1 MADHQHRALEAEQHL
16 FEQFEG
22 FHIEIIGRLVE
33 HQQVGRLAEQLRQ
46 QEPCP
51 LTAGQRLDRRARP
64 LRTEQEVAQVAQHV
78 AILPIDGDEFT
89 AFGEVVHHG
98 LLQLQLVTQLVEIRH
113 FQLGAELDRAAAGL
127 QFTQQQLEQRG
138 LAGTVG
144 AEQAD
149 AVAAL
154 NDEGKVADQRFAARM
169 SEADVLGND
178 NLFAGL
184 FRGFHLES
192 RLALHITAL
201 AALGTQRLEGTHPAF
216 VAGAPRLDALTNPHF
231 LLGELLVEQGVGGF
245 LRGQLL
251 FLVHQEAGVIAVPVD
266 QVATVQLQNAGRQV
280 LQEGAVVGDEQHG
293 TVEAGQGFF
302 QPGDG
307 ADVQVVR
314 GFVEQQ
320 QVGFGHQRLSQQH
333 SPPPASGQLG
343 KGAIGGQLQ
352 TAERAFHQLLQAPA
366 ILGFQG
372 LLNMHELVEVVLIL
386 NVHAQVMVLGEQ
398 LAYPGQ
404 AFGDHIEDRA
414 VVGPRQLLW
423 QLADLQ
429 SRRAPDF
436 AVVCAAIALDQAQHA
451 GFARPVAAD
460 DADPL
465 APRDLPGHAIQ
476 QRRGAVGERY
486 IGELEQGHGYLRKQ
500 GAHSSR
506 MATMNPVGSDDLSL
520 QSGRAGHPSVGDL
533 RPCRR
538 TLVGRVVLFVTGA

>member
-1 MADHQHRALEAEQHL
+1 MR
-16 FEQFEG
+16 
-22 FHIEIIGRLVE
+22 
-33 HQQVGRLAEQLRQ
+33 
-46 QEPCP
+46 
-51 LTAGQRLDRRARP
+51 
-64 LRTEQEVAQVAQHV
+64 
-78 AILPIDGDEFT
+78 
-89 AFGEVVHHG
+89 
-98 LLQLQLVTQLVEIRH
+98 
-113 FQLGAELDRAAAGL
+113 
-127 QFTQQQLEQRG
+127 
-138 LAGTVG
+138 
-144 AEQAD
+144 
-149 AVAAL
+149 
-154 NDEGKVADQRFAARM
+154 
-169 SEADVLGND
+169 
-178 NLFAGL
+178 
-184 FRGFHLES
+184 
-192 RLALHITAL
+192 
-201 AALGTQRLEGTHPAF
+201 
-216 VAGAPRLDALTNPHF
+216 
-231 LLGELLVEQGVGGF
+231 
-245 LRGQLL
+245 
-251 FLVHQEAGVIAVPVD
+251 
-266 QVATVQLQNAGRQV
+266 
-280 LQEGAVVGDEQHG
+280 DEQHG
-293 TVEAGQGFF
+293 TVEAGQRFF

-333 SPPPASGQLG
+333 SPPPAPGQLG

-352 TAERAFHQLLQAPA
+352 AAERAFHQLLQAPA

-423 QLADLQ
+423 QFADLQ

-436 AVVCAAIALDQAQHA
+436 SVVSAAIALDQAQHA

-465 APRDLPGHAIQ
+465 APRELPGHAIQ

-520 QSGRAGHPSVGDL
+520 PSGRAGHPSVGDL